1 MYLAHSPIFLWHIG
15 FLLSNNRTI
24 YDRSLWC
31 LGRPF
36 NSLTEMAFGPIQ
48 NEKTYSELSPTF
60 FFVTNIDRL
69 IT

>member
-31 LGRPF
+31 LGRLEMVF
-36 NSLTEMAFGPIQ
+36 DSLYQLNSGFWAHT
-48 NEKTYSELSPTF
+48 K
-60 FFVTNIDRL
+60 
-69 IT
+69 

>member
-48 NEKTYSELSPTF
+48 NEKNIF
-60 FFVTNIDRL
+60 RVVTNIFFCHQH
-69 IT
+69 